1 MKVTRIFQTNEFQKN
16 GKRYYINVVELSSG
30 DDSYMFKVMSN
41 IPLEEGVEIELPYLM
56 TDFQKF
62 AIQIKVP

>member
-30 DDSYMFKVMSN
+30 DDSYMFKIMSN
-41 IPLEEGVEIELPYLM
+41 MPIQEGIEVELPYLM
-56 TDFQKF
+56 TDYLKF
-62 AIQIKVP
+62 AIQVQVL

>member
-30 DDSYMFKVMSN
+30 DDSYMFKIMSN
-41 IPLEEGVEIELPYLM
+41 MPIQEGIEVELPYLM
-56 TDFQKF
+56 TDYLKF
-62 AIQIKVP
+62 AIQVRVL

>member
-30 DDSYMFKVMSN
+30 DNSYMFKIMSN
-41 IPLEEGVEIELPYLM
+41 MPIQEGIEVELPYLM
-56 TDFQKF
+56 TDYLKF
-62 AIQIKVP
+62 AIQVQVL